1 MRESAGAVLTLL
13 TAHLADPTGYGR
25 IVRDPRDGS
34 VARIVEEKDCTPEQ
48 RAITEVNTGTYCF
61 DSRVLF
67 AHLDRLTTENVQGE
81 YYLTDMVSVFIAE
94 GLTVSAT
101 LTDDPFETLGVN
113 SRVQL
118 ADAAKLMQRRI
129 NHGASARGRDDGRP
143 GPRVDRAG
151 REPGPRRRA
160 AADDVPDGDH
170 RRRRPHASSGPT
182 RA

>member
-1 MRESAGAVLTLL
+1 MAQCSRCSRRTCPI
-13 TAHLADPTGYGR
+13 PTGYGR
-25 IVRDPRDGS
+25 IVRDRDGN

-81 YYLTDMVSVFIAE
+81 YYLTDMVSVFVAE

-101 LTDDPFETLGVN
+101 LTDDPLETLGVN

-118 ADAAKLMQRRI
+118 ADAAKIMQHRI
-129 NHGASARGRDDGRP
+129 NRAHHARRRLDDRP
-143 GPRVDRAG
+143 GPGLDRPG
-151 REPGPRRRA
+151 RQPRA
-160 AADDVPDGDH
+160 
-170 RRRRPHASSGPT
+170 
-182 RA
+182 